1 MTQLHAA
8 LGLAVIGMSV
18 LFALAAFASNAMD
31 RSPRWLDGARL
42 VIAVLAVTGAS
53 TGLALALTG
62 KAPSE
67 WIHWLYG
74 VLIVAAPVMAGSVDL
89 GASARAR
96 SIGFGV
102 AGVVMALIAWR
113 LAASG

>member
-1 MTQLHAA
+1 MSQLHGA
-8 LGLAVIGMSV
+8 LGIAVIGASV
-18 LFALAAFASNAMD
+18 LFALAAFATNAMD
-31 RSPRWLDGARL
+31 RSPRWLDGVRL
-42 VIAVLAVTGAS
+42 VIAALAVVGAS
-53 TGLALALTG
+53 TGFALALAGTG
-62 KAPSE
+62 PSE

-74 VLIVAAPVMAGSVDL
+74 VLMVAVPVMAGSVDF
-89 GASARAR
+89 GASTRAR